1 MNMLINEIRR
11 LLKEFDFGL
20 KVSID
25 RFCIKFIWVYF
36 GFVWDLVGLKFDCKR
51 DMFLIF
57 VLLFYF
63 QGELIIIFD
72 MEDLGNVFFMDF
84 ILESW
89 NKKVYLFLYGL
100 IVWYVDFLLRVKELE
115 IWLFDFQ
122 FSVVVWFGGFFN
134 L

>member
-25 RFCIKFIWVYF
+25 RFCIKFICVYF
-36 GFVWDLVGLKFDCKR
+36 GFVLDLVGLKFDCKR

-122 FSVVVWFGGFFN
+122 FLVVVWFGGFFN